1 VQYNR
6 AMIARR
12 IVIPLIL
19 SGFILNLV
27 ACARPDKPTVTSTPT
42 ATPTPLH
49 MTPFIPRTLT
59 PTPLVIDTSRAID
72 VVPRNFDLWT
82 IYPDGLLR
90 FATLYYPND
99 SIEAERRT
107 EVVHISGVLIRSSSD
122 VMESSVIG
130 GADPSLEIMPGLGS
144 EDYSV
149 YPRASFV
156 RNRNGQPY
164 GFDVLSSRSPYLTA
178 PAASGDSEAG
188 LPPSGTRA
196 FSISIGVADS
206 RHLQVII
213 AVALPAGTRMVSMCQ
228 PVTDDTCPYRT
239 ITHDGWTITYF
250 DTTFA
255 AFHEVLHMTFLA
267 TPLSDP
273 APDDLDL
280 READSL
286 R

>member
-1 VQYNR
+1 MF
-6 AMIARR
+6 ALA
-12 IVIPLIL
+12 
-19 SGFILNLV
+19 
-27 ACARPDKPTVTSTPT
+27 ACARPDPPTITPVPTVT
-42 ATPTPLH
+42 PTPMH
-49 MTPFIPRTLT
+49 MTPYIPRALT

-72 VVPRNFDLWT
+72 IVPRNFDLWT
-82 IYPDGLLR
+82 IYPDGLVR

-130 GADPSLEIMPGLGS
+130 GADPSLEIMPGHGS

-164 GFDVLSSRSPYLTA
+164 GFDVLSSRSPYLNS
-178 PAASGDSEAG
+178 PAAPRDSEAG
-188 LPPSGTRA
+188 LPPTGTRE

-213 AVALPAGTRMVSMCQ
+213 AVALPASTRMVSMCQ

-255 AFHEVLHMTFLA
+255 AFHEVLHLTFLA
-267 TPLSDP
+267 SPGALSNP
-273 APDDLDL
+273 TPDDLDL
-280 READSL
+280 LEADSL

>member
-1 VQYNR
+1 
-6 AMIARR
+6 MILLT
-12 IVIPLIL
+12 ISGLIL
-19 SGFILNLV
+19 TLA
-27 ACARPDKPTVTSTPT
+27 ACARPDPPTITPGPVPTV
-42 ATPTPLH
+42 TPTPLH
-49 MTPFIPRTLT
+49 MTPYIPRTLT
-59 PTPLVIDTSRAID
+59 PTPLVIDTKRAVD

-82 IYPDGLLR
+82 VYPDGLVR

-122 VMESSVIG
+122 VVESSVFG
-130 GADPSLEIMPGLGS
+130 GADPSLEIMPGLS
-144 EDYSV
+144 REDYSV
-149 YPRASFV
+149 YPLAWFV

-178 PAASGDSEAG
+178 PAASGNSEAG
-188 LPPSGTRA
+188 LPLAGTRE

-213 AVALPAGTRMVSMCQ
+213 AVALPAGTRMVSLCQ

-250 DTTFA
+250 DTTYA
-255 AFHEVLHMTFLA
+255 AFHEVLHVTFLA
-267 TPLSDP
+267 SPAALSEP

-280 READSL
+280 LEADSL